1 METEIDAQRNREVD
15 VQRKRDGDT
24 QAQIERISHL

>member
-24 QAQIERISHL
+24 QAQIERISNL